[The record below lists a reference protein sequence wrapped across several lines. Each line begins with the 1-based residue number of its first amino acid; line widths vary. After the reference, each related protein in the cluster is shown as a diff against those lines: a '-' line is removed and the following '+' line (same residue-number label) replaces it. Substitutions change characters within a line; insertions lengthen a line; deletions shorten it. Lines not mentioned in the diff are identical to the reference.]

1 MVGLLDT
8 ENLEY
13 FVLGDLNVDFKK
25 SAKSSCRDKLDE
37 IFDIYGIHQL
47 ISQLESLKNIV
58 EFDRPLSD

>member
-13 FVLGDLNVDFKK
+13 FVLGDLNVDFKQ

-37 IFDIYGIHQL
+37 IFDTYDIHQL
-47 ISQLESLKNIV
+47 INESTRITEKHRQV
-58 EFDRPLSD
+58 